1 MRNKHIH
8 IRITEEEEILIK
20 AKAKAL
26 DISITTLFLDTVKG
40 VSIENYKIK
49 RERLI
54 GLIKISSEV
63 KKIGININQVT
74 MKLNNLSNEKK
85 LGFDQI
91 ITGLQNEINLANKM
105 MDQVLNTIN
114 EIR

>member
-1 MRNKHIH
+1 M
-8 IRITEEEEILIK
+8 TEQEFESLKRKSKDLGVTKSSLI
-20 AKAKAL
+20 
-26 DISITTLFLDTVKG
+26 LDTINGISV
-40 VSIENYKIK
+40 ENYKIK

-105 MDQVLNTIN
+105 MNQVLNTIN